1 MIVTI
6 IGMAAVTE
14 IVTSG
19 ARTTSGDRVFRTAVP
34 ERVMMEMRRQP
45 VLS

>member
-6 IGMAAVTE
+6 IGTTAVM
-14 IVTSG
+14 IVTNG
-19 ARTTSGDRVFRTAVP
+19 ARTTPGDQMRRTTVP
-34 ERVMMEMRRQP
+34 VRVMMEMCRQP

>member
-6 IGMAAVTE
+6 IGTTAVM
-14 IVTSG
+14 IVTNG
-19 ARTTSGDRVFRTAVP
+19 ARTTSGDRVRRTAVP
-34 ERVMMEMRRQP
+34 ERVMMEMWRQP